1 MLKTIRKLSIV
12 VGILALLTVILL
24 NFMPVLNIKLTGVE
38 SDYTF
43 GAAGGQNFVGR
54 QCIFYWWGPSIYI
67 GGVFSFNFNIVLC
80 IGMLLPLLTLLVT
93 TPMLI
98 RARYKK
104 KAVLEFVSAGTM
116 VISAVI
122 FLNAT
127 RLAETTVGNHL
138 ASYMKMAKEEGTY
151 TLGYWVYVMV
161 GVFAVAS
168 IFKIVSGVLSLKNE
182 EEAAKKAAE
191 ELAAK
196 KQDKAWTVLRS
207 KKILRQ

>member
-1 MLKTIRKLSIV
+1 M
-12 VGILALLTVILL
+12 
-24 NFMPVLNIKLTGVE
+24 
-38 SDYTF
+38 
-43 GAAGGQNFVGR
+43 
-54 QCIFYWWGPSIYI
+54 
-67 GGVFSFNFNIVLC
+67 
-80 IGMLLPLLTLLVT
+80 PLLTLLVT

-151 TLGYWVYVMV
+151 ILGYWVYVMV

-196 KQDKAWTVLRS
+196 KQDKAWTALRS